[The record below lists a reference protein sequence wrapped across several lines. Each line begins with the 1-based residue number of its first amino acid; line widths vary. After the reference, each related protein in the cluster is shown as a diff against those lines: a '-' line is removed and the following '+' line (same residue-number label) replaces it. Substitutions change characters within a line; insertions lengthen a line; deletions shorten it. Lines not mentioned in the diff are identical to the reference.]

1 MRVCVVVEEDE
12 LRFTPG
18 ASPPPPAGDTVSRLT
33 SHASRYCVN
42 ASLISTPALVL
53 VIGGAVEIFGSTLL
67 CSK

>member
-12 LRFTPG
+12 LRSTP
-18 ASPPPPAGDTVSRLT
+18 ALRATPARGGYRLT